1 MPQNPYLVSL
11 VLATFFFVI
20 MILMNVLANTL
31 PIGGIT
37 TGAVSDKYPN
47 LFQPTGATFSI
58 WGIIYLLLGIFLVSQ
73 MTSLSSISAINSS
86 FLIKLNYL
94 FTLTS
99 IINVLWLFAWHYDRI
114 GLSVILML
122 VLLVLLAWIALNL
135 KDTGRLSQAAFGIYF
150 GWITVATIANITI
163 WLVKIGIPHDTNFSI
178 VLTSIILIIGVLI
191 TAFVLV
197 KTQLLFYGI
206 VILWAYAGILIR
218 HLSENEFNRGFPL
231 IYSTTIFSLIIVLAT
246 VMFVFL
252 YAKK

>member
-1 MPQNPYLVSL
+1 MPQHPYLVSL

-73 MTSLSSISAINSS
+73 ITSLSSISAINSS
-86 FLIKLNYL
+86 ILIKLNYL
-94 FTLTS
+94 FALTS

-114 GLSVILML
+114 GLSVIFMI
-122 VLLVLLAWIALNL
+122 VLLVLLTLIAIPV

-163 WLVKIGIPHDTNFSI
+163 WLVKIGVFHDIKFSI

-191 TAFVLV
+191 TAFVLL

-218 HLSENEFNRGFPL
+218 HLSENEFNRSFPL
-231 IYSTTIFSLIIVLAT
+231 IYSTTIFSLIIVLAL
-246 VMFVFL
+246 VLHVFL
-252 YAKK
+252 YVKK